1 MSLYKKLKADQV
13 QSRKDRDVLKA
24 ALLTTLMGEIQ
35 VSATGNG
42 TPDYDEDGVLKVAD
56 NAVLAVIKK
65 FIKNTNEFIR
75 VKDNPTSRQEI
86 EILQAYLPKQLED
99 EVLKALIDAY
109 VIVAKHEGKDSG
121 GALIGFVMKQLKEG
135 YPDQF
140 DASKVKAFLS

>member
-1 MSLYKKLKADQV
+1 MSLYKTLKADQI
-13 QSRKDRDVLKA
+13 QARKDRDVLKA

-56 NAVLAVIKK
+56 DAVLAVIKK

-86 EILQAYLPKQLED
+86 EILQAYLPKQLSD
-99 EVLKALIDAY
+99 EELKVAIGLILADC
-109 VIVAKHEGKDSG
+109 KLEGGKRM
-121 GALIGFVMKQLKEG
+121 GFVMGQLKQQ

-140 DASKVKAFLS
+140 DASKVKGIIG

>member
-1 MSLYKKLKADQV
+1 MSLYKTLKADQI
-13 QSRKDRDVLKA
+13 QARKDRDVLKS

-42 TPDYDEDGVLKVAD
+42 TPDYDEDGVLKVAND
-56 NAVLAVIKK
+56 AVLAVIKK

-86 EILQAYLPKQLED
+86 EILQAYLPKQLSD
-99 EVLKALIDAY
+99 EELKVAIGLILADCQL
-109 VIVAKHEGKDSG
+109 EGGKR
-121 GALIGFVMKQLKEG
+121 IGFVMGQLKQQ

-140 DASKVKAFLS
+140 DASKVKGIIG

>member
-42 TPDYDEDGVLKVAD
+42 IPEYEDDGVLKVAD
-56 NAVLAVIKK
+56 ESVLSIIKK

-86 EILQAYLPKQLED
+86 QILQAYLPKQLTD
-99 EVLKALIDAY
+99 EELKIAVAYALTDCTAEGGKRMGHVMNVLK
-109 VIVAKHEGKDSG
+109 
-121 GALIGFVMKQLKEG
+121 QQ